1 MKCISLIKLTSTLNT
16 LFQLKRNVFLWEKG
30 WNKSRRQYTKSFV
43 IVQIFMSVITLGF
56 FVSFPWYLNIEEI
69 QEFLHHW
76 KPFSN
81 SSYFCFTLQ
90 RQIKSATG
98 KCNMSVL
105 HYTVMLHF
113 FNELAKVSLVLVYTM
128 TDKLNTDQALIQIT
142 RLENVQDIGS
152 AQRSQIHGP
161 SHWSFP
167 SL

>member
-1 MKCISLIKLTSTLNT
+1 MHFLNKVDIYSKFIISTEEKCFSLGKGLKLITKTVHKKFCYCTDIYVCDNFGVFCFISL
-16 LFQLKRNVFLWEKG
+16 VFEYQG
-30 WNKSRRQYTKSFV
+30 NSRIS
-43 IVQIFMSVITLGF
+43 SSL
-56 FVSFPWYLNIEEI
+56 
-69 QEFLHHW
+69 
-76 KPFSN
+76 KPFFKFFT
-81 SSYFCFTLQ
+81 FCFTLQ

-152 AQRSQIHGP
+152 AQRSQIDGP